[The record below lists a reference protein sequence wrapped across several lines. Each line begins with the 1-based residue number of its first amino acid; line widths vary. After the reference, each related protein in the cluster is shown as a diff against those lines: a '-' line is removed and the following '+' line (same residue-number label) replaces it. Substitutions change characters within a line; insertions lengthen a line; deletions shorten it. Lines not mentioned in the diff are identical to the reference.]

1 MGGERSD
8 PNQLGSLGLR
18 CEPGLDTSTCTS
30 TCSLK
35 CYFYLYLDKKYL
47 KNTKYIQVQT
57 STLYLIK
64 SCILYIDCIEVYV
77 DTIG

>member
-1 MGGERSD
+1 M
-8 PNQLGSLGLR
+8 
-18 CEPGLDTSTCTS
+18 
-30 TCSLK
+30 
-35 CYFYLYLDKKYL
+35 YLYLGPKYL

-64 SCILYIDCIEVYV
+64 SYTLYVDFSEFCV

>member
-1 MGGERSD
+1 M
-8 PNQLGSLGLR
+8 
-18 CEPGLDTSTCTS
+18 
-30 TCSLK
+30 
-35 CYFYLYLDKKYL
+35 YLYLNLKYL

-64 SCILYIDCIEVYV
+64 SYILYIDSSELCN